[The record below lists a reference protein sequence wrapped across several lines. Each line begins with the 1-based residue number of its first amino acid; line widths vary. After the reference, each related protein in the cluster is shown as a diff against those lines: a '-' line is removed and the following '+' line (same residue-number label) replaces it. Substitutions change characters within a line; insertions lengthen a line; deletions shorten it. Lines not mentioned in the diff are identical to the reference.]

1 MTSCIYK
8 TFGYKQGAM
17 AKLSDF
23 QSQSAYIRIKHF
35 LKVRKNRTILS
46 AGKLYH
52 YKQHGFIMSME
63 NVILTTHG
71 TTGCMMSGRCAM
83 QALWQMV
90 RSCNKAWHIF
100 GDVTHTVTWCG
111 VNVCNT
117 NKDDTGKP
125 PYLPGQMMVHV
136 SHSCAP
142 CPTFGVS
149 TGTVNPLVGLCG
161 LFASEVWGVE
171 QDLIL
176 YVGQLE
182 LSNVSVEGWIIDAYV
197 HGLLG
202 DPRKVAWLPAH
213 DGKILPTDMGT
224 CDVGMIINGGQCPE
238 MFC

>member
-125 PYLPGQMMVHV
+125 PYLPWTNDGTCEPLLCTLPNFWCEYWY
-136 SHSCAP
+136 SEP
-142 CPTFGVS
+142 IGGVMWS
-149 TGTVNPLVGLCG
+149 ICIWGLRCWARPHLVCGTTGTFQCFCWGMNHWCLCTWPPWW
-161 LFASEVWGVE
+161 S
-171 QDLIL
+171 
-176 YVGQLE
+176 
-182 LSNVSVEGWIIDAYV
+182 
-197 HGLLG
+197 
-202 DPRKVAWLPAH
+202 
-213 DGKILPTDMGT
+213 
-224 CDVGMIINGGQCPE
+224 
-238 MFC
+238 